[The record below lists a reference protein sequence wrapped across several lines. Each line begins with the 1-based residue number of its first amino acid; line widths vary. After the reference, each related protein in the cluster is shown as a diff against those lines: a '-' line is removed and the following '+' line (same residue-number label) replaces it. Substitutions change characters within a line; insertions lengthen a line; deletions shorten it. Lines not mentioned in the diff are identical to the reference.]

1 MCTNHTS
8 RFFVAV
14 FAVALLLVA
23 EAGVSPVST
32 TINGCVIK
40 AKTKC
45 VEADLKKAKLKDA
58 NLKGANFKKVD
69 LLGVNLRGAALTGFT
84 WSNRGCPD
92 GTVTNTG
99 C

>member
-1 MCTNHTS
+1 M
-8 RFFVAV
+8 

-40 AKTKC
+40 ARTKC

-58 NLKGANFKKVD
+58 NLKGENFKKVD
-69 LLGVNLRGAALTGFT
+69 ILGVNLRGAAPTARSPT
-84 WSNRGCPD
+84 RVVKWSAIWINQRYCCC
-92 GTVTNTG
+92 T
-99 C
+99 